1 MIFTSSPKLLDN
13 IREGAKLSLNE
24 RVKLTLQLSAP
35 AIIAQI
41 SSIAMQFID
50 ASMVGHLGADASA
63 SIGLIMTT
71 TWLLWG
77 LLTSMGTGF
86 SVQIAHHVGGNNHEH
101 ARSVVRQSLVF
112 CTFYSVLIAIIGCSI
127 SGVLP
132 VWLGGE
138 EQIREGAS
146 IYFLIFC
153 LSIPALQ
160 LEFLAGAILRCSGN
174 MNVPSI
180 LNVMMC
186 ALDVIFNFF
195 FIFPTRDVS
204 LMGLQLTIPG
214 VGLGIVGAALGTALA
229 EVITAI
235 LMLWFLCCRS
245 RELAIIRIKGS
256 WRVTRQCVRK
266 ALVIGI
272 PIGCERVI
280 LSGAQILI
288 TVIVA
293 PLGIYSIAANAF
305 AITAESLCYMPGYG
319 IAEAA
324 TTLIGQSIGAG
335 RRALT
340 KSFAWISVIL
350 GMSVMTVMGV
360 LMYVFA
366 PFLMEMMTSVSEI
379 QSLGVMA
386 LRTEAWAEPMFA
398 ASIVCYGVFVGAGKT
413 IVPSIMNLGSM
424 WAVRLTLA
432 AWLAPIMG
440 LHGVWIAMCIEL
452 CFRGTIFLLRLRYG
466 AWMPKDLKP
475 VYATQQI

>member
-1 MIFTSSPKLLDN
+1 MFSASPRLLDN
-13 IREGAKLSLNE
+13 IRNGSELSM
-24 RVKLTLQLSAP
+24 RDRIKLTIQLSAP
-35 AIIAQI
+35 AIVAQV

-50 ASMVGHLGADASA
+50 ASMVGHLGANASA

-101 ARSVVRQSLVF
+101 ARSVVRQSLIV
-112 CTFYSVLIAIIGCSI
+112 CTIYSVIIATIGCAL

-138 EQIREGAS
+138 ESIREGATV
-146 IYFLIFC
+146 YFFIFC

-180 LNVMMC
+180 LNVLMC
-186 ALDVIFNFF
+186 VMDVVFNFLL
-195 FIFPTRDVS
+195 IFPTREISV
-204 LMGLQLTIPG
+204 LGIEFMMPG
-214 VGLGIVGAALGTALA
+214 AGLGIVGAALGTALA

-245 RELAIIRIKGS
+245 RELAIRRIKGS
-256 WRVTRQCVRK
+256 WRVTKQCIRK
-266 ALVIGI
+266 ALVIGV
-272 PIGCERVI
+272 PIGCERVV

-293 PLGIYSIAANAF
+293 PLGINSIAANAF

-340 KSFAWISVIL
+340 KSFAWITVGM
-350 GMSVMTVMGV
+350 GMSVMTVMGI
-360 LMYVFA
+360 LMYIFA
-366 PFLMEMMTSVSEI
+366 PFLMEIMTSFEEI
-379 QSLGVMA
+379 QTLGVMA

-398 ASIVCYGVFVGAGKT
+398 ASIVAYGVFVGAGKT
-413 IVPSIMNLGSM
+413 IVPSVMNLGSM
-424 WAVRLTLA
+424 WGVRLTLA
-432 AWLAPIMG
+432 AWLAPILG

-452 CFRGTIFLLRLRYG
+452 CFRGTIFLLRMRFG
-466 AWMPKDLKP
+466 NWMPQTLSPSTILIK
-475 VYATQQI
+475 Q